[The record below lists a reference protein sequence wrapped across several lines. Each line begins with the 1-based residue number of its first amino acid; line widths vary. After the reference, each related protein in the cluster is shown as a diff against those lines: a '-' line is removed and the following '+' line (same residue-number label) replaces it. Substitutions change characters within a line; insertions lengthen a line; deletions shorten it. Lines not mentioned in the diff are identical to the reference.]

1 MSWTRTLK
9 TTTHT
14 FIFHKIA
21 LLTNQTNQGRSQQPI
36 SLSARCTI
44 FHTNYNHGQKSW
56 DTFQF
61 LEHFQI
67 HTGQPLPSSHKQS
80 WTGVSRIF
88 SEFQLCIGQRE
99 GELQEN
105 FENDAM
111 FYDGTQK

>member
-56 DTFQF
+56 DTFPF

-67 HTGQPLPSSHKQS
+67 HTGPTPPVIPQTKLDGCIQNFFR
-80 WTGVSRIF
+80 VSTLYRAKGGRTSRKF
-88 SEFQLCIGQRE
+88 RKRCNVL
-99 GELQEN
+99 
-105 FENDAM
+105 
-111 FYDGTQK
+111 